1 MTQRPLFRTVSQVA
15 LVVKSVEATAKRCWD
30 DFGIGPWKFYTYDPS
45 TVSEMTVGGRRVD
58 HAMRV
63 GIAMI
68 GEVEWEIIEPL
79 DERSIYAEHLRT
91 HGEGLHHVLF
101 GVDDYESA
109 KARICGAGFSE
120 VGGGRWFGFPY
131 SYFDTERSLGCI
143 AEIWA
148 PPAAGESMP
157 PHDGT
162 YP

>member
-1 MTQRPLFRTVSQVA
+1 MTEQPLFKTVAQVA

-45 TVSEMTVGGRRVD
+45 TVSEMTVRGKRID

-63 GIAMI
+63 GITMI

-79 DERSIYAEHLRT
+79 DERSIYAEHLRA

-101 GVDDYESA
+101 AVDDYDAA
-109 KARICGAGFSE
+109 KARIIGGGFAE
-120 VGGGRWFGFPY
+120 IGGGRWFGFPY
-131 SYFDTERSLGCI
+131 SYFETGPSLGCI

-148 PPAAGESMP
+148 PPAAGEPLP

>member
-1 MTQRPLFRTVSQVA
+1 MTQRPLFRTVAQVA

-45 TVSEMTVGGRRVD
+45 NVSEMTVRGQRID

-63 GIAMI
+63 GITMI
-68 GEVEWEIIEPL
+68 GDVEWEIIEPL
-79 DERSIYAEHLRT
+79 DELSIYAEHLRM

-101 GVDDYESA
+101 GVDSYEDA
-109 KARICGAGFSE
+109 KGRILRAGFE
-120 VGGGRWFGFPY
+120 EMGAGRWFGFPY
-131 SYFDTERSLGCI
+131 SYFDTQRSLGCI

-148 PPAAGESMP
+148 PPSATQAMP